1 MAEIK
6 LGRIRFIWK
15 DAWTASAEYLKDD
28 VIRYGGRT
36 YVCITGH
43 TATTNFY
50 DDLVN
55 WNKFSDGTDWKADWT
70 QATFY
75 KINDI
80 VRYGGIIYICNTGH
94 TAQATLEADQSK
106 WDQFAT
112 SIDWKDNWTA
122 ATVYKAN
129 DLVKYGGNIYLC
141 NTGHTAAASNALGL
155 EQDILKWDLFSEGQ
169 DWKQNWAIN
178 SRYKIND
185 MVKYGGT
192 VYICNTGHTSAATL
206 TLGLEDDQS
215 KWDYLNKG
223 IDYKGEWTNSTRYKV
238 NDVVLFGATLWI
250 VTTEHTSVATNPDSQ
265 LGTLQADIANWDKFV
280 PGMEFENTWSGYER
294 YQPGDFVTYGGNQ
307 YVANDNV
314 YAEVPSSS
322 AKWDLV
328 TTGFHL
334 RGSWGDDST
343 NTEYKIGDVVR
354 LGGYT
359 YVAIADHQNQRPPNT
374 TYWARLNQ
382 GIEWK
387 DTWSNATLYDAGDA
401 VREGL
406 ISYVCILAHTSSGT
420 NKPSADSLGTYWNNV
435 ASGAEESALTTE
447 GDILYYS
454 GSGPARLPIGTEGQV
469 LSVAGTGVPEWK
481 DFATTPDVYYVATN
495 GVNNPYPTNGG
506 TLDRPWKSIRYACEE
521 IEKGPR
527 NPNAVTLLEE
537 NRMFIAFE
545 TAKWAKR
552 QIITQ
557 TSPFFIGFAFDEAKF
572 QRLAGIV
579 LDYALRDLRQGGNKH
594 IRDLA
599 TLIKA
604 QTDGDY
610 FTSGSE
616 TQNTAALDFVVDLV
630 EDVLDSATPPAD
642 YQDLDSVASSD
653 RYLQIK
659 DATRV
664 EEPNALAAIT
674 ASVAIAKSTISLMGG
689 YTIPAL
695 VKTHKVVFVKTGTYT
710 EVLPIRVPERTAV
723 VGDELRS
730 TRVEPAGSVTNSG
743 DTTYSLAGILHM
755 KSILSAICQGT
766 DITEQSGNNLTQNIS
781 KPLSTSTVGTIVS
794 NLAQELYD
802 KIDYDINGAS
812 GDSTAPV
819 FRGTNTFVDDQDK
832 FAAMRLLKL
841 NKSYIARDVTKYI
854 NANYPSYTFDEPA
867 CEADVKHYIDA
878 FIYDLEQSYTGGG
891 TEGSNYATLIAGQM
905 YSNSVNG
912 STKENMY
919 LLRDATG
926 VRNQSLG
933 GLSGTLGSANAY
945 GTKRPDTGAYCARDP
960 GWGPDDDRVW
970 ISTRSPYV
978 QGVSNFGT
986 ACVGLK
992 VDGDLHNGGNDS
1004 IVANDFTQILSDGI
1018 GAWVT
1023 NLGRAELVS
1032 IFSYYGHIGYLAE
1045 NGGKIRGTNGNC
1057 SYGDHGAVSEGVDA
1071 TEIPIT
1077 GTVNNRK
1084 LEAQIGRALT
1094 DGSEIIHFEYTN
1106 AGNNY
1111 TSGTYTISGNG
1122 YGAVID
1128 NANVVNNGI
1137 FEVRLKNPD
1146 DGSTFSETDL
1156 DGDGTLNDADTV
1168 GGRGYSTSSNTAQAG
1183 STTTITLSNTET
1195 ANNTKYVGM
1204 RIVITAGVGAGQY
1217 GIITAY
1223 NSGTKIANIAK
1234 ESDSTA
1240 GWDNFHHSNAVEST
1254 LDATTAYTIEPRV
1267 RITGGG
1273 GSGAIIRAKVATGRI
1288 TQFFIV
1294 NPGSGYTSTP
1304 TLTITDPSETLLCP
1318 TEVRVG
1324 SGVLTQPTFSARGTD
1339 FETAGATV
1347 VGDGYAD
1354 IFQSVNFL
1362 NVEGLSDVP
1371 TEGANL
1377 QIAGDSRYFKIVFVR
1392 ELLGSAG
1399 NYSCNL
1405 QISPDTG
1412 IESAPAHGTS
1422 VTMRRRYSQVRLT
1435 GHDFLD
1441 IGTGNLTETNY
1452 PNTPTYPNDPNDEV
1466 KEFGGGR
1473 VFYTST
1479 DQDGNF
1485 RVGRLFNVEQSTG
1498 SASLNTSAFSL
1509 AGLQE
1514 LSLGAVGLGQGGAT
1528 INEFSTDGTMSANSD
1543 NVVPTQRAI
1552 ITYIN
1557 SQIGG
1562 GSSSLNVNAVTA
1574 GKINIT
1580 GNTISTTDNS
1590 PITVTT
1596 GMNFNGGVSGSP
1608 VAMSYFLT
1616 SKT

>member
-1 MAEIK
+1 MAEFK

-15 DAWTASAEYLKDD
+15 DSWTTGTSYLKDD

-36 YVCITGH
+36 YVAVKGH
-43 TATTNFY
+43 TSSADFY
-50 DDLVN
+50 TDASH
-55 WNKFSDGTDWKADWT
+55 WNLFSDGTKWQSDWST
-70 QATFY
+70 STFY

-80 VRYGGIIYICNTGH
+80 VRYGGIIYICNSGH

-112 SIDWKDNWTA
+112 SIDWKDNWVA
-122 ATVYKAN
+122 GTVYKAN

-169 DWKQNWAIN
+169 DWKQNWAI
-178 SRYKIND
+178 STRYKIND
-185 MVKYGGT
+185 IIRYGGT
-192 VYICNTGHTSAATL
+192 LYVCNTGHTSNATAAG
-206 TLGLEDDQS
+206 GLEGDQA

-223 IDYKGEWTNSTRYKV
+223 FEYLGEWVNAYRYKV
-238 NDVVLFGATLWI
+238 NDIVLFGATLYI
-250 VTTEHTSVATNPDSQ
+250 CTTHHTSVVTNNDSQ
-265 LGTLQADIANWDKFV
+265 LGTLQADIANWEKFV
-280 PGMEFENTWSGYER
+280 PGLEFENSWQPDER

-314 YAEVPSSS
+314 FAENPASSS
-322 AKWDLV
+322 KFDLV
-328 TTGFHL
+328 TSGFNN
-334 RGSWGDDST
+334 RGDWGDDST
-343 NTEYKIGDVVR
+343 NQDYRIGDVVR

-359 YVAIADHQNQRPPNT
+359 YLAIADNQAQRPPNT
-374 TYWARLNQ
+374 TYWSRLNQ

-387 DTWSNATLYDAGDA
+387 NGWTTATLYDAGDT

-406 ISYVCILAHTSSGT
+406 ISYICILAHTSSGT
-420 NKPSADSLGTYWNNV
+420 NKPSADDGTYWNTL
-435 ASGAEESALTTE
+435 ASGAEESAITTE
-447 GDILYYS
+447 GDLLYRS
-454 GSGPARLPIGTEGQV
+454 GSGPARLPIGGEGQV
-469 LSVAGTGVPEWK
+469 LSVSASGIPEWR
-481 DFATTPDVYYVATN
+481 DFGLTPDVYYVATN
-495 GVNNPYPTNGG
+495 GANKVFPTGG
-506 TLDRPWKSIRYACEE
+506 ATLDRPWKSIRYACEE
-521 IEKGPR
+521 IEKGPK
-527 NPNAVTLLEE
+527 NPNAASLLEE
-537 NRMFIAFE
+537 NRMFIAYE

-572 QRLAGIV
+572 QRLAGFALDGIV
-579 LDYALRDLRQGGNKH
+579 LDLKKGGNIH
-594 IRDLA
+594 TVRV
-599 TLIKA
+599 A
-604 QTDGDY
+604 QAMKDNVSPDY
-610 FTSGSE
+610 FTTGGES
-616 TQNTAALDFVVDLV
+616 QNVAALNFVIDLV

-642 YQDLDSVASSD
+642 YQDLDSVASAD

-664 EEPNALAAIT
+664 EEATALAELT
-674 ASVAIAKSTISLMGG
+674 ASMAIITSAVSLGAG
-689 YTIPAL
+689 YTVPTAK
-695 VKTHKVVFVKTGTYT
+695 KTHKVIYVKTGTYK
-710 EVLPIRVPERTAV
+710 EVLPIRVPELTAI

-730 TRVEPAGSVTNSG
+730 TRVEPAGQQTQAS

-755 KSILSAICQGT
+755 KSIIDDVIEGTAITRQT
-766 DITEQSGNNLTQNIS
+766 GNTLTQNVS
-781 KPLSTSTVGTIVS
+781 KPWSTSGVS
-794 NLAQELYD
+794 TYVENLCTELYD
-802 KIDYDINGAS
+802 QIDYLVNGAS
-812 GDSTAPV
+812 GDSTAPLY
-819 FRGTNTFVDDQDK
+819 RGANERVDDQTK
-832 FAAMRLLKL
+832 FAAARILHL
-841 NKSYIARDVTKYI
+841 NKAFIGEDVTKYI
-854 NANYPSYTFDEPA
+854 NVNYPSYTFNETT
-867 CEADVKHYIDA
+867 CKSDVAHYIDA
-878 FIYDLEQSYTGGG
+878 FIYDLINATG
-891 TEGSNYATLIAGQM
+891 EGSNYATLTAGLM
-905 YSNSVNG
+905 YGNSVNG
-912 STKENMY
+912 SALENMY
-919 LLRDATG
+919 LLRDGTG
-926 VRNQSLG
+926 IRNQTLG
-933 GLSGTLGSANAY
+933 GLTGVLGSANAY
-945 GTKRPDTGAYCARDP
+945 GTKRPTAGAYCSLDP

-970 ISTRSPYV
+970 ITTRSPYV
-978 QGVSNFGT
+978 QGVTNFGT

-992 VDGDLHNGGNDS
+992 IDGSLHNGGNDS

-1032 IFSYYGHIGYLAE
+1032 VFSYYGHIGYLAE